1 MEVSIEIVTG
11 ERTFM
16 YTQLTNLK
24 ICNISLDMGE
34 QILLVIQDI
43 SNSCEESFD
52 DIDNSLESGYRK

>member
-16 YTQLTNLK
+16 HTQLTNLK